1 MPNIIELNLLEN
13 KSIVATMQGYTLGNE
28 NSYKI
33 IAGEENAT
41 QFIIRSIP
49 TQYENARITVEM
61 VNSKGYGIEET
72 DIGTVE
78 INGQEYKGFNLPL
91 GMAVAGYGYI
101 LIRAYLESENVP
113 FQPLKVKVW
122 NTLPDWKEDID
133 SGINARVV
141 NGYLIITENG
151 IDYNVGYVSPVKG
164 VDYWTDEDKQ
174 EIIDEV
180 NAEIGGPYLT
190 EETANEKYLPKPKEE
205 YSSYR
210 AVVMKLYQK
219 NRDTGET
226 DTLTVLM
233 NGTFGFTYVQA
244 TGGANLAIAKAGE
257 TEIKEQWTGTRPICT
272 DKLSLAVKVGVTKN
286 TDTLTDE
293 EKATAQTW
301 LGVKK
306 YYKHHLNF
314 YKAGFSSFTL
324 EFISSE
330 ATAYTNGGNAINEG
344 LVGQNAKTIFLYN
357 VYDPTG
363 DNSGQAGFV
372 VGSVAGYSNS
382 DTDNGVYLSGA
393 WSTNAGGAVKSI
405 FDKIAI
411 PFTSDTVTEI

>member
-1 MPNIIELNLLEN
+1 MADFKPKKLDL
-13 KSIVATMQGYTLGNE
+13 
-28 NSYKI
+28 
-33 IAGEENAT
+33 T
-41 QFIIRSIP
+41 Q
-49 TQYENARITVEM
+49 
-61 VNSKGYGIEET
+61 
-72 DIGTVE
+72 
-78 INGQEYKGFNLPL
+78 INGGKEYEDRQG
-91 GMAVAGYGYI
+91 I
-101 LIRAYLESENVP
+101 
-113 FQPLKVKVW
+113 QP
-122 NTLPDWKEDID
+122 IA
-133 SGINARVV
+133 INAPIEASAWVQMLAKTQPDFSEANNV
-141 NGYLIITENG
+141 GTPSVSIEYDANGYPYFKFANLKGETGTAEGESFLTKTEA
-151 IDYNVGYVSPVKG
+151 
-164 VDYWTDEDKQ
+164 DE
-174 EIIDEV
+174 
-180 NAEIGGPYLT
+180 T
-190 EETANEKYLPKPKEE
+190 YLPKPKDE

-233 NGTFGFTYVQA
+233 NGTFGFKYEQA

-257 TEIKEQWTGTRPICT
+257 TEIKEQWGGTRPICT

-293 EKATAQTW
+293 EKASAQTW

-314 YKAGFSSFTL
+314 YKEGFSSFTL

-330 ATAYTNGGNAINEG
+330 ATAYTNGGTAINEG